1 MNNKEKYI
9 DYIEVSG
16 EKIKVFSLVKL
27 EELGYTKVDR
37 LPYTIRIF
45 LENIARNID
54 GYSVKED
61 DLINVGKWVET
72 RGKVTIPFKPYR
84 VLMQDYTGVPLVVDL
99 AAMRDLANQ
108 FGVDPETVD
117 ARIRGDLVIDH
128 SIRVDYYGV
137 NYALRRNMELEFK
150 RFKERYR
157 LLKWAQ
163 NAFKNLRIIP
173 PGKGIIHQVNIEYL
187 AGVVIKEKYNGGLTA
202 FPDTL
207 IGTDS
212 HTTMVNGIGVL
223 GWGVGG
229 IEAEAVLLGE
239 PYYITLPDVIGVKLV
254 GKPRE
259 GVTSTDI
266 VLALTE
272 FLRKKAGVDTVGKLI
287 EYYGPSLKYLSG
299 FDRVTIANMAPE
311 YGATTGFFPVDEI
324 TLDYLKLTGRDE
336 HQIELVEKYC
346 KAQKLFYEENS
357 VEPEYSH
364 KIEFDLS
371 EVEPGIAGPSNP
383 EDRISLSTIK
393 KRVSELIHDFMGLAR
408 HTSVEGRDRA
418 GEEFVSGHEI
428 INKYEYPRVELDL
441 DGIKAVLTHG
451 SVIIA
456 AITSCTNTSNPYLLI
471 GAGLLA
477 KKAVEYGLRVKP
489 WVKTSLAPGSMAVT
503 EYLKKAG
510 LLPYLEALG
519 YHVVG
524 YGCTTCI
531 GNSGPLNP
539 AVEKAI
545 RSYNLYTVSILSGNR
560 NFSGRIHPLSRGN
573 FLASPMM
580 VIAYA
585 LRGTIDWD
593 PYNEPIGY
601 TPTGEPVYLR
611 DIWPSIDEINEYV
624 SKYVN
629 SETYKKIY
637 KNIFDGTEEWRK
649 LEAPTGLLYKWDEKS
664 TFIRRPPFF
673 AGFSLDIPKARDIRG
688 AKVLLLLGDRVTTDH
703 ISPAGVIQENTPAA
717 EYLSKL
723 GVKPSDYLTYGS
735 RRGNHEVM
743 MRGTFANPRIKNHL
757 VDTEGG
763 YTVYWPEKKVTTV
776 FEAAM
781 KYMEN
786 NVDTIVIAGRAYGTG
801 SSRDWAAKGP
811 YLLGVKAVIAKSF
824 ERIHRSNLIGMGIL
838 PLQFMEGEDAETLG
852 LRGDETYDIVGI
864 EEGLKP
870 GKRLKVT
877 AKRPDGKEIEFNVKA
892 RLDNDVEVDYYIH
905 GGILRYVM
913 RKLIIKQREESKGKS
928 I

>member
-1 MNNKEKYI
+1 MQTNEKII
-9 DYIEVSG
+9 DYIETSHG
-16 EKIKVFSLVKL
+16 KYKIYSLPKL
-27 EELGYTKVDR
+27 EELGYTKLDK
-37 LPYTIRIF
+37 LPYTIKVF

-54 GYSVKED
+54 EYSVKEE
-61 DLINVGKWVET
+61 DLRNVGDWINK
-72 RGKVTIPFKPYR
+72 RGKVTIPYKPYR
-84 VLMQDYTGVPLVVDL
+84 VVMQDYTGVPLVVDL
-99 AAMRDLANQ
+99 AAMRDLANR
-108 FGVDPETVD
+108 FGVDPKIVD
-117 ARIRGDLVIDH
+117 AKIRGDLIIDH

-137 NYALRRNMELEFK
+137 SYAVYRNMDLEFK

-187 AGVVIKEKYNGGLTA
+187 AKVVVNEEINGERVA

-254 GKPRE
+254 GEPRE

-272 FLRKKAGVDTVGKLI
+272 FLRKKAGIDTVGKLV

-311 YGATTGFFPVDEI
+311 YGATTGFFPVDQI
-324 TLDYLKLTGRDE
+324 TLDYLKITGRDVAT
-336 HQIELVEKYC
+336 IELVEKYC
-346 KAQKLFYEENS
+346 KTQHLFYEEEN
-357 VEPEYSH
+357 EPEYSY
-364 KIEFDLS
+364 KLTFDLS
-371 EVEPGIAGPSNP
+371 TVEPGIAGPSNP
-383 EDRISLSTIK
+383 EDRIPLNIVK
-393 KRVSELIHDFMGLAR
+393 KRASQLIHEFMGLPT
-408 HTSVEGRDRA
+408 HTAVEGRGRA
-418 GEEFVSGHEI
+418 EEEFVHGHEVSGHH
-428 INKYEYPRVELDL
+428 EYPKIEIDL
-441 DGIKAVLTHG
+441 DGVKGVLTHG

-477 KKAVEYGLRVKP
+477 KKAVEYGLKVKP
-489 WVKTSLAPGSMAVT
+489 WVKTSLAPGSRAVT
-503 EYLKKAG
+503 EYLKHSG
-510 LLPYLEALG
+510 LIPYLEALG
-519 YHVVG
+519 FHIVG

-531 GNSGPLNP
+531 GNSGPLHP
-539 AVEKAI
+539 KVEKAI
-545 RSYNLYTVSILSGNR
+545 RSYNLYAVSVLSGNR

-573 FLASPMM
+573 FLASPLM
-580 VIAYA
+580 VVAYA
-585 LRGTIDWD
+585 IKGTIDWD

-601 TPTGEPVYLR
+601 TPTGEPVFLK

-624 SKYVN
+624 SKFV
-629 SETYKKIY
+629 SSDTYRKIY
-637 KNIFDGTEEWRK
+637 SNIFEGTEEWKK
-649 LEAPTGLLYKWDEKS
+649 LEAPTGLLYRWDERS
-664 TFIRRPPFF
+664 TFIRSPPFF
-673 AGFSLDIPKARDIRG
+673 EGFDLDIPKPKDIKGAR
-688 AKVLLLLGDRVTTDH
+688 VLLLLGDRVTTDH

-717 EYLSKL
+717 KYLSKL
-723 GVKPSDYLTYGS
+723 GVKPQEYLTYGS

-743 MRGTFANPRIKNHL
+743 MRGTFANPRIKNL
-757 VDTEGG
+757 VVDKEGG
-763 YTVYWPEKKVTTV
+763 YTIYWPENKVTTV
-776 FEAAM
+776 FDAAI
-781 KYMEN
+781 KYMKKN
-786 NVDTIVIAGRAYGTG
+786 IDTIVIAGRAYGTG

-838 PLQFMEGEDAETLG
+838 PLQFKEGEDAQTLG
-852 LRGDETYDIVGI
+852 LKGDEIYDIIGI
-864 EEGLKP
+864 EEGLYP
-870 GKRLKVT
+870 GKTLKVI
-877 AKRPDGKEIEFNVKA
+877 AHRPDGKTISFEVIA
-892 RLDNDVEVDYYIH
+892 RLDNEVEVDYYLN

-913 RKLIIKQREESKGKS
+913 RKLIKQAKTTPNS
-928 I
+928 